1 MDQRRVLIGFGVLVL
16 AGVGAW
22 LAAPSPRHGAADL
35 ESPAVGWRSTATL
48 FPAIDGVPSGVYGNS
63 CGFAVT
69 FHASHGTV
77 PPERLTY
84 EASFASSSDVQGALP
99 PLTTSSYVA
108 DGKLMIAVS
117 ATFAKDQLRD
127 NSAVTIRVRVAAT
140 VGPDTAV
147 GESVMP
153 LNAHL

>member
-1 MDQRRVLIGFGVLVL
+1 MDLRRVLIGFGVLVF

-22 LAAPSPRHGAADL
+22 LAAPSPSRGAADL
-35 ESPAVGWRSTATL
+35 ELPAVGWHSSATL
-48 FPAIDGVPSGVYGNS
+48 YPAIDGVPSGVYGNS

-84 EASFASSSDVQGALP
+84 EASFASSSDVQGVLP

-117 ATFAKDQLRD
+117 ATFAADQLRD
-127 NSAVTIRVRVAAT
+127 TSAVTIRVRASAT
-140 VGPDTAV
+140 VGSDTAV
-147 GESVMP
+147 GESLMP
-153 LNAHL
+153 LTTRL